1 MFRNLILCMVMLQM
15 IQAYK
20 ITAPKRFSA
29 SNRIFMAEESKKNSF
44 MDVLSGNAAVKAE
57 KASNPAMFNS
67 NNKKPTDRSKLSAK
81 ITKEGSE
88 ALLLFKVYF
97 EAYTYTHLCISLY
110 TYTYLEDAT
119 FRKVSL

>member
-1 MFRNLILCMVMLQM
+1 MIILQM

-88 ALLLFKVYF
+88 ALLLFKVHF
-97 EAYTYTHLCISLY
+97 EAYTYTHLYIYIHIHVYIYIS
-110 TYTYLEDAT
+110 
-119 FRKVSL
+119 RRR